1 MGIMARWAVRRPV
14 IALISWF
21 VTVVI
26 AVGVGL
32 GFGGNL
38 NDSFDLPDTESTVAQ
53 EYLGQLPNAGGS
65 SGASVRIVWSPT
77 QGTVLDPAVVD
88 TVTPVLEQI
97 STLSAVECV
106 QSPYPADPANPA
118 GPRATFGT
126 DCPAPAD
133 NSAFANLTPEELE
146 QLQPAIESA
155 ISVRSPISADGAV
168 AYATVSFPGDGTD
181 VPTEELRTL
190 VADVDAINSPELQVG
205 AIGQI
210 LDLATTAPPS
220 SEAIGILVAII
231 ILLIAFGS
239 VVAAGIPIAVALF
252 GLAVGQMLVLVVA
265 RFMDVATFAPT
276 LAAMIGLGVG
286 IDYAL
291 FVLNRYRQAVLVG
304 HDPKRAAMEAV
315 NTAGRAVQFA
325 GITVIFALLGLFV
338 LGISFFNGLSLAAA
352 ATVFSV
358 MLSALW
364 LLPALLS
371 LLGSKALA
379 LRLPWASK
387 KRMAAKPYQE
397 GKYFFRYGHFLQRRP
412 IIPTLVALGV
422 VLVLA
427 IPLLSL
433 RLGFADESGR
443 AEGSPQRIAYDLN
456 AEGFGPGANGPFFAA
471 VVLPEPGDAEAF
483 ATAVTDLANTPGV
496 AGTVPTVEMLPLVLN
511 NPAAFSPDGLV
522 GSVLITPAS
531 APQDQATRDLLTQ
544 LRTVT
549 DPAILAS
556 TGAAVYIGGAQAV
569 TQDFT
574 TVLTDA
580 LPIFLGVV
588 IALGFLA
595 LMVLFR
601 SIVVPLTAAVTSLLS
616 FAAAMGITVAIFQWG
631 WASGLLGISNTGPI
645 FPFLPV
651 MVFAILFGLSMDYQ
665 VFLVS
670 RMQEEWGRTGDNRA
684 SVRRGLA
691 GSGRVVAIAAAIM
704 SSVFLAFVPSPDSTI
719 KLFGIALASAIIIDA
734 FIVRLILVPSL
745 MSMLGK
751 ANWWLPGW
759 LNRILPNIKVEHG
772 EDEIVS
778 DVDGPDPDSD
788 PRLLEVKV

>member
-1 MGIMARWAVRRPV
+1 MGIVARWAVRRPV

-155 ISVRSPISADGAV
+155 TSVLSPISADGAV

-338 LGISFFNGLSLAAA
+338 LGIGYSRRCCHCWGVRPLPCACPGQARSAWRPSLTKRVSTSSVTAISFSAAPS
-352 ATVFSV
+352 F
-358 MLSALW
+358 LRWW
-364 LLPALLS
+364 L
-371 LLGSKALA
+371 
-379 LRLPWASK
+379 WASSWCWQSRCYHYVWVSPMK
-387 KRMAAKPYQE
+387 VVE
-397 GKYFFRYGHFLQRRP
+397 QR
-412 IIPTLVALGV
+412 
-422 VLVLA
+422 
-427 IPLLSL
+427 
-433 RLGFADESGR
+433 
-443 AEGSPQRIAYDLN
+443 
-456 AEGFGPGANGPFFAA
+456 GA
-471 VVLPEPGDAEAF
+471 
-483 ATAVTDLANTPGV
+483 
-496 AGTVPTVEMLPLVLN
+496 
-511 NPAAFSPDGLV
+511 
-522 GSVLITPAS
+522 
-531 APQDQATRDLLTQ
+531 R
-544 LRTVT
+544 
-549 DPAILAS
+549 
-556 TGAAVYIGGAQAV
+556 
-569 TQDFT
+569 
-574 TVLTDA
+574 
-580 LPIFLGVV
+580 
-588 IALGFLA
+588 
-595 LMVLFR
+595 
-601 SIVVPLTAAVTSLLS
+601 
-616 FAAAMGITVAIFQWG
+616 
-631 WASGLLGISNTGPI
+631 SGLPMISTPK
-645 FPFLPV
+645 
-651 MVFAILFGLSMDYQ
+651 
-665 VFLVS
+665 
-670 RMQEEWGRTGDNRA
+670 A
-684 SVRRGLA
+684 SVRARMARSLRRW
-691 GSGRVVAIAAAIM
+691 SCQ
-704 SSVFLAFVPSPDSTI
+704 SP
-719 KLFGIALASAIIIDA
+719 
-734 FIVRLILVPSL
+734 V
-745 MSMLGK
+745 M
-751 ANWWLPGW
+751 
-759 LNRILPNIKVEHG
+759 
-772 EDEIVS
+772 
-778 DVDGPDPDSD
+778 
-788 PRLLEVKV
+788 PRLLPPRSPTWPTPPALPARFLPWRCCHWC